1 MGPLVCLHGTQYQNG
16 RPRHREAQYL
26 RPIPGRSKTP
36 GICKLHAR
44 KASRTRRLGQ
54 PSLRPWLSGLQPI
67 RRASGVG
74 VCWTAHGNI
83 APPRS
88 LLLVSESRLQSSG
101 EGTAAGMQWRK
112 SLTTGQNLSAVTDI
126 RPVDTLGIRSKHS
139 AATSPS
145 MGVAADGPRKFRPR
159 PTDDQRVETGY
170 FGKMSIL
177 TLQYRRRRVGVLALR
192 CAWRRSASRGQ
203 RAGCRE
209 ALTSETDCSAVGPPA
224 HAADNANP
232 ASDSLRLAGRGELR
246 VPTIVRGRSR
256 SDRASRTNQV
266 SQR

>member
-16 RPRHREAQYL
+16 RPRHREAQCL

-67 RRASGVG
+67 RRASGAG

-139 AATSPS
+139 AAKSPS

-209 ALTSETDCSAVGPPA
+209 ALPSETDCSAVGPPA

-266 SQR
+266 SQS